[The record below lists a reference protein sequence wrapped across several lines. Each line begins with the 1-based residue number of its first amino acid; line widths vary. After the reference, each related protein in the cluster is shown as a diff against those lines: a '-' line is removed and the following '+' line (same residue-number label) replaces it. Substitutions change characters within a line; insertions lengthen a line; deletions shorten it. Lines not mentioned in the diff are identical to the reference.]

1 MRFGRKCPSIGH
13 GLFLLFCN
21 LSLLIG
27 LLRPSFAQQAPA
39 SPQNPPPQSS
49 SQPPAKQTQPQVGTF
64 EEGTE
69 SAPPANPPEPPAT
82 PPAASHATS
91 PATSAAPTSNPT
103 TPAASS
109 PSPSS
114 TTDPALPPAT
124 RDTTRIRLGAGDLV
138 EVSVYGVPELTTKAR
153 VSNTGELYLPLVN
166 YIHVG
171 DLSVEEAQELIG
183 KQLASGGFVKEPHV
197 SVFVNEYASQGVSV
211 VGEVARPGTYPV
223 LGDRKLVDMITA
235 AGGLT
240 ERAGRVVSITHRDQ
254 PDVIQTLELG
264 RNLTDKPD
272 INVPVVPGDMIDVHR
287 APIIYVVGD
296 VGRPSGLMVDNGTL
310 TVLQALALAGGANRT
325 AKLNDARI
333 LRKSDGPNGLSETPL
348 KLKKMLEAKAPD
360 VTLQANDILFV
371 PLSGAKVAAARSF
384 EAAMAIT
391 TGLAIYA
398 VHP

>member
-1 MRFGRKCPSIGH
+1 MIA
-13 GLFLLFCN
+13 
-21 LSLLIG
+21 
-27 LLRPSFAQQAPA
+27 LLRLSPAQQAPA
-39 SPQNPPPQSS
+39 SSPNPASQSS
-49 SQPPAKQTQPQVGTF
+49 SQPATHKSQPQVGTF

-69 SAPPANPPEPPAT
+69 NEPPANPPQSSPV
-82 PPAASHATS
+82 TS
-91 PATSAAPTSNPT
+91 PAVQST
-103 TPAASS
+103 TPASPAPNAAEPTALS

-114 TTDPALPPAT
+114 SPDPALSPTP

-138 EVSVYGVPELTTKAR
+138 EVNVYGVPELTTKTR
-153 VSNTGELYLPLVN
+153 VSNSGELYLPLVN
-166 YIHVG
+166 YVHVG

-183 KQLASGGFVKEPHV
+183 KQLEAGGYVKDPHV
-197 SVFVNEYASQGVSV
+197 SVFVDEYASQGVSV
-211 VGEVARPGTYPV
+211 LGEVAKPGTYPV
-223 LGDRKLVDMITA
+223 LGDRRLFDMITA
-235 AGGLT
+235 AGGLS
-240 ERAGRVVSITHRDQ
+240 ERAGRIVTLTHRDK
-254 PDVIQTLELG
+254 PDDVQTIELG
-264 RNLTDKPD
+264 RSFTDKPEA
-272 INVPVVPGDMIDVHR
+272 NVSVAPGDLIDVHR

-296 VGRPSGLMVDNGTL
+296 VGHPSGLMVDNGTL

-333 LRKSDGPNGLSETPL
+333 LRKSDGPNGLTETPL

-360 VTLQANDILFV
+360 VPLQANDILFV